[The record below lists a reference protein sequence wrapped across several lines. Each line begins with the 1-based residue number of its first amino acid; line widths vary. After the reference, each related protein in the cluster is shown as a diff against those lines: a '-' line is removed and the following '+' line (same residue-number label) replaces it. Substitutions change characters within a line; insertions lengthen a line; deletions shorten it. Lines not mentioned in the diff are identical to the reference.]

1 VPVDYRLVERRIGD
15 IESSL
20 GEVKRL
26 TGMEFSELTLD
37 HVYSLRYNIIVL
49 VESLVSLAI
58 HILVEGYSYKPRQY
72 LDAVEQLARRVGI
85 GVECLEELK
94 ALIRLRNTL
103 LHGYWAVDDRLVYE
117 SARRDFR
124 CVEDLLARVREAH
137 GGNQVL

>member
-20 GEVKRL
+20 GEIKRL

-37 HVYSLRYNIIVL
+37 HIYSLRYNIIVL

-58 HILVEGYSYKPRQY
+58 HILVEGYGYKPRQY

-85 GVECLEELK
+85 GAECLEELK
-94 ALIRLRNTL
+94 ALTRLRNML
-103 LHGYWAVDDRLVYE
+103 VHRYWAIDDRLVYE
-117 SARRDFR
+117 NARRNFR
-124 CVEDLLARVREAH
+124 CVEELLARVREAH
-137 GGNQVL
+137 EGD